1 MMMISLWYDDEN
13 DHYNDGDDEE
23 EEFDQEGE

>member
-13 DHYNDGDDEE
+13 DHYNDSDDEE